1 MDVRSNNMN
10 QAKKMSAGKIV
21 GFVFLGLFVLFI
33 FSGGCFFLGIF
44 AGSFGSTGQGGIG
57 IAATANSIYVI
68 DLEGTIS
75 GTESTGLLGQATVT
89 PEYMI
94 EQFVAAEK
102 NPGVRAILIRVNSGG
117 GSSAASQ
124 EIFEELKKVKKPVVV
139 SIGDVCASGAY
150 YISCAADRI
159 VANRSSAVGSIG
171 VILQVPNFEELYEKL
186 GIEYTTIKQGKYKD
200 AGSTD
205 RPLTEEE
212 KDLLEE
218 QTFRIY
224 EQFIQDVAE
233 TRDLPVEKVREIAT
247 GWVYLGTEA
256 KEIGLVDMIGT
267 YKDAERIAA
276 ELGGIMGE
284 PNILKQ
290 QQFSFFDI
298 LMGYYLGKGVR
309 SILDQGGQQDYPV
322 YK

>member
-1 MDVRSNNMN
+1 MN
-10 QAKKMSAGKIV
+10 QSKKMSAGKII
-21 GFVFLGLFVLFI
+21 GFVFLGLFVLFL

-44 AGSFGSTGQGGIG
+44 AGSFGTAGQGGLG
-57 IAATANSIYVI
+57 MAAVGNSIYVI
-68 DLEGTIS
+68 DMEGVIS
-75 GTESTGLLGQATVT
+75 GTESAGLLSQATVT

-94 EQFVAAEK
+94 DQFVAAEK

-171 VILQVPNFEELYEKL
+171 VILQVPNYEELYEKL
-186 GIEYTTIKQGKYKD
+186 GIEYTTIKQGKFKD
-200 AGSTD
+200 AGSTA
-205 RPLTEEE
+205 RLLTEEE
-212 KDLLEE
+212 KALLEE
-218 QTFRIY
+218 QTFKIY

-233 TRDLPVEKVREIAT
+233 TRDLPVEKVKEIAT

-256 KEIGLVDMIGT
+256 KDLGLIDDTGT

-276 ELGGIMGE
+276 ELGGIKGE

-290 QQFSFFDI
+290 QQFNLFDM
-298 LMGYYLGKGVR
+298 LMGYYLGRG
-309 SILDQGGQQDYPV
+309 LPDLTGLGQEQAYPV
-322 YK
+322 YR